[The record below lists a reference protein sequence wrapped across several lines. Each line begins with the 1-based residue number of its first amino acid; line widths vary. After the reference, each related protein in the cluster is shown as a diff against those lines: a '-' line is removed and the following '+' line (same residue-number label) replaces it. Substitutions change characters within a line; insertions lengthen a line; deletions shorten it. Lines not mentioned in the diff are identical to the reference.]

1 KRISLGCNGR
11 GGLGRDVLAAQFG
24 DELVLI
30 ACEAVTFMKILVK
43 GANKSLVAGA
53 HPPNDCAQAGL
64 DLVSV
69 LAFQVVVNQDDHGD
83 RIGFGGK
90 RGDLLLDI
98 VIKNAEFVLAEV
110 GYQVAAAVFYRDRD
124 DHRLGD
130 DLDLRWSLALGRGL
144 RGLRR
149 GWRLGRGG
157 GCRFLSEGH
166 GRQKQQRLCKYSE
179 PRFSWTIHG
188 HQAKLSWASAVP
200 TCSGKS
206 F

>member
-1 KRISLGCNGR
+1 NKKDYLAALLPGAVLKQHGRGINGIVQSLGGLAFDGDQGGVVHGSAGSRGAVDCGAPKRISLGCNGR

-43 GANKSLVAGA
+43 GANESLVAGA
-53 HPPNDCAQAGL
+53 HPPNECAQAGL

-98 VIKNAEFVLAEV
+98 V
-110 GYQVAAAVFYRDRD
+110 
-124 DHRLGD
+124 
-130 DLDLRWSLALGRGL
+130 
-144 RGLRR
+144 
-149 GWRLGRGG
+149 
-157 GCRFLSEGH
+157 
-166 GRQKQQRLCKYSE
+166 
-179 PRFSWTIHG
+179 
-188 HQAKLSWASAVP
+188 
-200 TCSGKS
+200 
-206 F
+206 